1 MSDSRLQ
8 TMRLL
13 KPNAQSEEHAN
24 PQKAFDVFSKAD
36 VLD

>member
-8 TMRLL
+8 TMSLP
-13 KPNAQSEEHAN
+13 KPNAQNEEHAN
-24 PQKAFDVFSKAD
+24 PQKAVDVFSKAD

>member
-8 TMRLL
+8 TMSLP
-13 KPNAQSEEHAN
+13 KPNAQNEEHAN

-36 VLD
+36 ALD